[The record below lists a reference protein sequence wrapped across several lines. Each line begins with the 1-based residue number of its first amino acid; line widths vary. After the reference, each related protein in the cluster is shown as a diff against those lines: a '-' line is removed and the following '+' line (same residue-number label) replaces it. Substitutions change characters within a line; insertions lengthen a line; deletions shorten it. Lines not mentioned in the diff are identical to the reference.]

1 MRALVVLLATTA
13 TASTAAKA
21 KQILVDCVATTITAR
36 SGGWEVVE
44 QLRELVESLYLTPTI
59 AGVSLPP
66 QPVPAL
72 SFAQLFKGLLLEV
85 LTQLEALLPTQKPKR
100 KDASGAILFEGYA
113 LSTFLVMG
121 YVAGVAP
128 PVPRAIVCDADSN
141 ITSVQIRV
149 IPEINMVAEED
160 CVLLRKCLAVW
171 RVLSAQLASS
181 TDSCL
186 SEGSHPMNV
195 PLMEKGV
202 LPLLLRGL

>member
-1 MRALVVLLATTA
+1 M
-13 TASTAAKA
+13 
-21 KQILVDCVATTITAR
+21 
-36 SGGWEVVE
+36 
-44 QLRELVESLYLTPTI
+44 
-59 AGVSLPP
+59 SLPP

-160 CVLLRKCLAVW
+160 CMVFPAI
-171 RVLSAQLASS
+171 
-181 TDSCL
+181 
-186 SEGSHPMNV
+186 
-195 PLMEKGV
+195 
-202 LPLLLRGL
+202 